1 VDHSEIDPPVPD
13 TSTPLPMTGL
23 GPLRPAPAGLPD
35 PDLTPPSIAET
46 GDPFST
52 VRIID
57 LVARLERGRP
67 IRLADIADRL
77 DATYLDWLFP
87 VRVVADVAIQLAT
100 DWMAD
105 YRNSSGI
112 VVADG
117 PSGPTLTIED
127 STRVD
132 PWIVHQAQRAAADC
146 TERLAEFSR
155 RDRPS
160 GG

>member
-1 VDHSEIDPPVPD
+1 MPVLV
-13 TSTPLPMTGL
+13 SGSALPTVTAGL
-23 GPLRPAPAGLPD
+23 GPLRPPLAGMPD
-35 PDLTPPSIAET
+35 PHMTPPTIAEA
-46 GDPFST
+46 GDPFT
-52 VRIID
+52 ALRVID
-57 LVARLERGRP
+57 LVARLERGRA

-87 VRVVADVAIQLAT
+87 VPVVADVVIQLQA

-105 YRNSSGI
+105 YRNASGI
-112 VVADG
+112 VLEDG
-117 PSGPTLTIED
+117 PTGPTLTIED
-127 STRVD
+127 SSRVD
-132 PWIVHQAQRAAADC
+132 PWIVRQAQRVAADC